1 MILKRCS
8 DTLISGIR
16 ILQIFML
23 ATIASGALA
32 ADTSEPVRITNG
44 DWPPYL
50 VAEPPH
56 GVISRIVSSAFKAE
70 GLSTEFGF
78 FPWSRS
84 FALAQN
90 GTWDG
95 SVAWSCN
102 LNRLKDFYFSMPVF
116 PATIV
121 LFHRTSKPVDWETL
135 EDLSQYRIGTSQG
148 YFYGNPFM
156 EAVKS
161 GMLKTETATSD
172 TINFRKLLAGRIDA
186 FPVDVVVGNEIL
198 RETFTE
204 EERKR
209 LTFDVKEVFV
219 GDLHLM
225 LSRQVPGNAALL
237 KKFNHGLETIRR
249 SGEMAHIIRTSLG
262 FVPPQSSHP
271 ELAYT
276 DASCR
281 EAILNGT

>member
-1 MILKRCS
+1 MTHKRCS
-8 DTLISGIR
+8 YYLSSGIK
-16 ILQIFML
+16 ILQLFTLAML
-23 ATIASGALA
+23 AGGALA
-32 ADTSEPVRITNG
+32 GNPPDPVKITNG
-44 DWPPYL
+44 NWPPYL
-50 VAEPPH
+50 VDKPPY
-56 GVISRIVSSAFKAE
+56 GVISQIISTAFEAE
-70 GLSTEFGF
+70 GLSAEFGF
-78 FPWSRS
+78 FPWPRS
-84 FALAQN
+84 FALAQKGN
-90 GTWDG
+90 WDG
-95 SVAWSCN
+95 SAAWSCN
-102 LNRLKDFYFSMPVF
+102 PKRLKDFYFSMPVF

-121 LFHRTSKPVDWETL
+121 LFHRTNKPVDWDTL
-135 EDLSQYRIGTSQG
+135 EDLGKYRIGTSQG

-161 GMLKTETATSD
+161 GKLKAETATSD
-172 TINFRKLLAGRIDA
+172 IINFRKLLAGRIDA

-198 RETFTE
+198 RTAFTAK
-204 EERKR
+204 ERRR
-209 LTFDVKEVFV
+209 LTFDVKEIFV

-237 KKFNHGLETIRR
+237 KRFNRGLEAIRR

-262 FVPPQSSHP
+262 FVPPQSSTP